1 MKAVAL
7 TNIKTLNVV
16 EVPETGDPGNDE
28 VLIKVKSVG
37 VCGSDMHYYRTG
49 RIGSQVVAFPFLLG
63 HEFAGEI
70 VKTGEGVT
78 SLKTGDRVAVDPAMS
93 CGHCDQC
100 NAGREHTCRN
110 LTFLGNPGQ
119 SDGCMKTHII
129 MPAKTCFVLPDNL
142 NFDDG
147 MLCEPFSIGIYA
159 AKSYGDVKGK
169 DVGIIGYGPIGMS
182 THFALKAYG
191 VGSVAVSE
199 KLDYRLDF
207 ARKFDADVLV
217 NPLKEDLLE
226 CINENYKNQLDV
238 VFECCGQQDAVAQA
252 IEMLKPGG
260 TLMIVGIP
268 EFDVWHFPVD
278 QLRRKEITIKNV
290 RRQNECMQD
299 AIDMLSGVSSD
310 LKQMITHH
318 FDYTQSQQ
326 AYDLVEA
333 YEDKVMKAV
342 MTFKL

>member
-7 TNIKTLNVV
+7 TNIKTLSVV
-16 EVPETGDPGNDE
+16 DIPGLDEPGDGE
-28 VLIKVKSVG
+28 VLIQVKSVG
-37 VCGSDMHYYRTG
+37 VCGSDMHYYRAG
-49 RIGSQVVAFPFLLG
+49 RIGSQVVRFPFVLG

-70 VKTGEGVT
+70 IKTGQGVS
-78 SLKTGDRVAVDPAMS
+78 SLKVGGRVAVDPAMA
-93 CGHCDQC
+93 CGKCDQC
-100 NAGREHTCRN
+100 QSGREHTCRN

-129 MPAKTCFVLPDNL
+129 MPQETCFVLPDDL
-142 NFDDG
+142 SFDDG

-159 AKSYGDVKGK
+159 AKSYGDTKGK

-182 THFALKAYG
+182 VHCALSAYG
-191 VGSVAVSE
+191 FGSVVVSE
-199 KLDYRLDF
+199 KLDYRLKTASDF
-207 ARKFDADVLV
+207 GADMLV
-217 NPLKEDLLE
+217 NPLEKDLVSE
-226 CINENYKNQLDV
+226 VNKTYKNQLDV
-238 VFECCGQQDAVAQA
+238 VFECCGQQDAVDQA

-299 AIDMLSGVSSD
+299 AIDLLSGVSSE
-310 LKQMITHH
+310 LRQMITHR
-318 FDYTQSQQ
+318 FDYSQSQK

-333 YEDKVMKAV
+333 YDDEVMKAV
-342 MTFKL
+342 VTF